1 MVSCPQCHVDGA
13 RIVHCTNGTIVYEC
27 PLCNY
32 FFLVKQIGQEA
43 LTDGRIFR
51 GAVPEAERVFDAG
64 VINAEGDDD
73 AMLADMDAVDE

>member
-32 FFLVKQIGQEA
+32 FFLVKPPDIVLNHDRPGIADGKGSSFTVENKPIGH
-43 LTDGRIFR
+43 R
-51 GAVPEAERVFDAG
+51 
-64 VINAEGDDD
+64 
-73 AMLADMDAVDE
+73 